1 MGLNVIN
8 LTIAVPEEILKR
20 AHRRAQEQGTSL
32 DAMLNEYL
40 SQYATTQSPR
50 TDAARHVLALSRTAR
65 SGRGKARWG
74 RDDLHER

>member
-1 MGLNVIN
+1 MGLRVIN
-8 LTIAVPEEILKR
+8 LTIAVPEEILNR

-32 DAMLNEYL
+32 DAVLHEYL
-40 SQYATTQSPR
+40 SQYAREQSPR
-50 TDAARHVLALSRTAR
+50 TNAARDVLALSSAAR